1 MLVHKTYYRQNTG
14 LHFLQHLPSERKLE
28 TLTDPSGASRGL
40 KRPHQRHLLAGF
52 APTWK
57 LVAHRLISSSFQP
70 LEFFPNL

>member
-28 TLTDPSGASRGL
+28 TLTHLGRAEASNDL
-40 KRPHQRHLLAGF
+40 TSATFLAGF